1 MILFP
6 EVYAEILWSL
16 KKGVKVYLLKS
27 PSILKKLRREDNLWK
42 SDEADASMFS
52 RVPREYFRI
61 LTINEMEKKVK
72 LQPLINE
79 YELLSRRIKTMKT
92 WIKNDG
98 YDYKLRDSIMLMERD
113 REESAKKIVEIFSDD
128 AIYRVLVEC

>member
-1 MILFP
+1 LILFP

>member
-1 MILFP
+1 LILFP

-16 KKGVKVYLLKS
+16 KKGVKVYLLRS

-92 WIKNDG
+92 RIKNDG
-98 YDYKLRDSIMLMERD
+98 YNYKLRDSIMLMERD
-113 REESAKKIVEIFSDD
+113 REETAKKIVEIFSDD